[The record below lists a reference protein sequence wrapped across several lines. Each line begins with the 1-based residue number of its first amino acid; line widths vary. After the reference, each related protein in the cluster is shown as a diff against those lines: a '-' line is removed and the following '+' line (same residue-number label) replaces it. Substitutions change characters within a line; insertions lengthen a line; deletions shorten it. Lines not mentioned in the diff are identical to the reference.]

1 MYSWAREEA
10 AGPKLW
16 SVACFCL
23 HALAFPFSGPRV
35 TVALLSQYAQVE
47 AVWALLSSTLWQHG
61 LGQCHERSGG
71 RVFASMG
78 STLVA
83 LPEWVLVVEAAQRMQ
98 SGEGGWEDR
107 PSGCCGWLDAC
118 MDAEQPLL
126 HACLGKSSVVLSPQ
140 LTSACIMVCW
150 GYGGLLLVG
159 LCLLASDFVEACSC
173 TLLLTCA
180 SARELPVLTVCQHAG
195 AATVDERD
203 GICRCSHLC
212 CTSDLTSCMVVDTAA
227 PSEGMV
233 CSMECEERHNCQSP
247 GVGVRGSYCG
257 CRAEETL

>member
-1 MYSWAREEA
+1 MRRWRPGRLFACTAAAAAGILTLQVSCCRYPALSGLQLPPQLLNTPSVYSWAREEA

-23 HALAFPFSGPRV
+23 HALAFSFSGPRV

-71 RVFASMG
+71 RVFGSRG

-98 SGEGGWEDR
+98 RGEGGWEDR
-107 PSGCCGWLDAC
+107 PSGCCGWVDAC

-126 HACLGKSSVVLSPQ
+126 HACLGNSSEVLFPQ

-159 LCLLASDFVEACSC
+159 LCLLASDELSRLAP
-173 TLLLTCA
+173 
-180 SARELPVLTVCQHAG
+180 AR
-195 AATVDERD
+195 
-203 GICRCSHLC
+203 C
-212 CTSDLTSCMVVDTAA
+212 C
-227 PSEGMV
+227 
-233 CSMECEERHNCQSP
+233 
-247 GVGVRGSYCG
+247 
-257 CRAEETL
+257 